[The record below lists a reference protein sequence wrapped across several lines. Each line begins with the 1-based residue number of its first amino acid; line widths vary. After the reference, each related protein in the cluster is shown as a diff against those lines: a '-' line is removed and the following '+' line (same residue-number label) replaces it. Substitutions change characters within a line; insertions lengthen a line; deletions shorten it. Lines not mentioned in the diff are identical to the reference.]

1 MARFRLGV
9 RRSGDAGVVAIDGT
23 KIAADASFFANRG
36 REELAAEILEEAE
49 AIDAAEEE
57 LLGDQRGGDL
67 PDQWLAAKIVGIGSA
82 PHWMSWIVRKRGTTS
97 PGWLSEPA
105 RRRSWVAS

>member
-1 MARFRLGV
+1 M
-9 RRSGDAGVVAIDGT
+9 DAGVVAIDGT

-49 AIDAAEEE
+49 AIDAAEDE

-67 PDQWLAAKIVGIGSA
+67 PINGLAAKIVEIGSA
-82 PHWMSWIVRKRGTTS
+82 PLWMSWIVRKRGTMS
-97 PGWLSEPA
+97 PGWLSVPR
-105 RRRSWVAS
+105 RRRSGAAS